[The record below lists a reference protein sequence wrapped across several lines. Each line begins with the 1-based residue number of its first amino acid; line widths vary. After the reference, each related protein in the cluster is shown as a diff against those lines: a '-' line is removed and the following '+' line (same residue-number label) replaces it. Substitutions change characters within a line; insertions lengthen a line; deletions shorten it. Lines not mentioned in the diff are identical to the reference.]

1 MPTEMIA
8 AMLTGAVGAFTGLSR
23 ALASFNTKLERKFDR
38 IDRDINALEINL
50 MRNYVL
56 KDDFVREMEAVH
68 NKLDR
73 ILDHL
78 IKS

>member
-1 MPTEMIA
+1 MSTEMIA

-23 ALASFNTKLERKFDR
+23 ALSNFNAKLERKFDR
-38 IDRDINALEINL
+38 IERNINALETDV

>member
-23 ALASFNTKLERKFDR
+23 ALSNFNTKLERKFDR
-38 IDRDINALEINL
+38 VDRDINALEINL

-78 IKS
+78 IKG